1 MSPRNSSKCGRS
13 PGSEAGAS
21 LRELMERMGHSSSR
35 AALIYLHST
44 DDRQRTLAEAVSERA
59 RRELAGESRGTRVA
73 RDGHTMTA
81 SIRPLVGVR
90 KLGVVMPVL
99 TRRVHHRRC
108 TIGGPGRRRR
118 RDRGRWSRRRGQR
131 RRPARGAQAGHQQ
144 TGHRGCRLPSRP
156 QRMPRTDLRWKSR
169 NLHRFDSP
177 SSSKDRN
184 EARRPRCRR
193 RSPAP
198 RTHRPHSRPGRH
210 RHPSRLGG
218 VCGWP
223 RRQRR
228 TIRGASSGAAG
239 CQWPGP
245 RRAAPWHAAGGVRS
259 RHRAAGPGRPGL
271 PANARG
277 DLVMEHARPARSPA
291 PGKKMS
297 PIDDRLLSSY
307 RR

>member
-1 MSPRNSSKCGRS
+1 MI
-13 PGSEAGAS
+13 GS
-21 LRELMERMGHSSSR
+21 GH
-35 AALIYLHST
+35 
-44 DDRQRTLAEAVSERA
+44 TLAEAVSERA

-73 RDGHTMTA
+73 RDGHTTTA

-218 VCGWP
+218 SAGGPAASAGRSGEP
-223 RRQRR
+223 RPGPQD
-228 TIRGASSGAAG
+228 ASGRARAGRLPCTRLVASGAG
-239 CQWPGP
+239 TV
-245 RRAAPWHAAGGVRS
+245 RRVP
-259 RHRAAGPGRPGL
+259 AGPAFPPMRVVILSWNMPGL
-271 PANARG
+271 HGRRLRAKRCLLSTIG
-277 DLVMEHARPARSPA
+277 SCL
-291 PGKKMS
+291 
-297 PIDDRLLSSY
+297 PIDDRLISY
-307 RR
+307 QR